1 MASYSAT
8 MIVKSVTGKPMAG
21 GGSFANINIDGRLG
35 ILSAAEVAREIF
47 KKEAEFQHG
56 EYLGFALEK
65 TERFVAYRSPS
76 IFDSDLKAK
85 DILFLL

>member
-1 MASYSAT
+1 MAFYSAT
-8 MIVKSVTGKPMAG
+8 MIVESVTGKPMAG
-21 GGSFANINIDGRLG
+21 SGSFANINIDGRLG

-47 KKEAEFQHG
+47 KKEAAFNKS

-76 IFDSDLKAK
+76 IFDSELKAK